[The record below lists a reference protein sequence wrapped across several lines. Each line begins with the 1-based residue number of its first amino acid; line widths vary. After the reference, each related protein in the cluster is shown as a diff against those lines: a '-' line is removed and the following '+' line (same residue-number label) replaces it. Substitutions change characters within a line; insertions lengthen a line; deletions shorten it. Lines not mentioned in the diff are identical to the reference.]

1 MREMNKSNKCK
12 VLSYSTGVLL
22 ILIGIGA
29 TVVGAGL
36 VIDPSGNRIGL
47 PLDLLNNSP
56 FEDYF
61 IPGFALFVINGIGSL
76 IGALLTLIH
85 NRFAGFTTMIL
96 GIAMI
101 IWITAQVI
109 WIGWESV
116 LQPIFLGVG
125 LVELALGFLLT
136 DWNFEHGMFNRHH
149 PRAH

>member
-1 MREMNKSNKCK
+1 MREMNKSK
-12 VLSYSTGVLL
+12 VLSYSTGILL
-22 ILIGIGA
+22 VLIGIGA
-29 TVVGAGL
+29 AVVGVGL
-36 VIDPSGNRIGL
+36 VIEPSGGRIGL
-47 PLDLLNNSP
+47 PLELLNNSP
-56 FEDYF
+56 FDDYF

-76 IGALLTLIH
+76 LGALLVFIH

-96 GIAMI
+96 GVAMI

-136 DWNFEHGMFNRHH
+136 DWNFEHGRFNRHH
-149 PRAH
+149 PHAH

>member
-1 MREMNKSNKCK
+1 MREMNKSK
-12 VLSYSTGVLL
+12 VLSYSTGTLL
-22 ILIGIGA
+22 LFVGIGA
-29 TVVGAGL
+29 AVVGVGL
-36 VIDPSGNRIGL
+36 VIEPSGDRIEL
-47 PLDLLNNSP
+47 PLELLKTSP
-56 FEDYF
+56 FEDF
-61 IPGFALFVINGIGSL
+61 LIPGFILFVINGFGSL
-76 IGALLTLIH
+76 IGALLVFLN

-136 DWNFEHGMFNRHH
+136 DWAIEHGLFKRHQH
-149 PRAH
+149 PHAR